1 MVRYYLY
8 ILRGINVLLFAGVFY
23 IFSTIFNIDAVIITE
38 GEKLVLIAFFEGL
51 ISVFRYLI
59 YTLFYII
66 IYGFAYLITLIFS
79 IFPLFDSHYMFSF
92 IEGFFSNYF
101 SLWFR
106 FPGGSVPELFE
117 IPELI
122 VDELL
127 AFAEEVYLLVFQI
140 LLLYSIISI
149 VRAFFSSNPKFTM
162 RSIGSIVLMIVFPF
176 MVFKFRDMIHL
187 FNLEIEYFENLVNP
201 IKLNLNAIPIDNFFA
216 FLISPTAI
224 FAIACYLNLEWAFQ
238 INYIDN
244 VTNPVLERSERLE
257 TQLEIIERE
266 SKFITTDVDKIKEE
280 ARKKKE
286 ELGLE
291 EVRASK
297 IFAKTTQKISY
308 IKEMIEKKRL
318 EQEEKKLISAASKTR
333 RLGRYVERLFR
344 EDEDARNTLTA
355 QSSAPKAKSLVVS
368 TVFVFVYRMILLIL
382 ISFIIIH
389 PRWFFINVFNLPEA
403 ITRSI
408 SMYSPEVTL
417 ILLLPIILLF
427 PVISKIISYIKH
439 RTLILRLKQEGK
451 IKEILASVGDY
462 VRVREEPEEELTEE
476 REQDVSETAS
486 LGTA

>member
-1 MVRYYLY
+1 MDV
-8 ILRGINVLLFAGVFY
+8 
-23 IFSTIFNIDAVIITE
+23 VITTE
-38 GEKLVLIAFFEGL
+38 GDKLVIIAFFEGL
-51 ISVFRYLI
+51 INIFRYLI
-59 YTLFYII
+59 FSLFYVIV
-66 IYGFAYLITLIFS
+66 YGFAFFLTLIFS
-79 IFPLFDSHYMFSF
+79 IFPLFNSNYMFSF
-92 IEGFFSNYF
+92 IEEFFYNYF

-106 FPGGSVPELFE
+106 FPGGRIPELFK

-127 AFAEEVYLLVFQI
+127 AFTQEVYLLVFQI

-149 VRAFFSSNPKFTM
+149 IRAFFSSDPKFTM
-162 RSIGSIVLMIVFPF
+162 RGVGSIVLMIVFPF
-176 MVFKFRDMIHL
+176 MIFRFRDMIHL

-201 IKLNLNAIPIDNFFA
+201 IRLNLNTIPIDNFFA
-216 FLISPTAI
+216 FLITPTAI

-257 TQLEIIERE
+257 TQLEIIEKE

-291 EVRASK
+291 GVRASK

-308 IKEMIEKKRL
+308 IKEMIEKKRI

-344 EDEDARNTLTA
+344 EDAEAKDTLTA
-355 QSSAPKAKSLVVS
+355 QSSAPKAKSLVLS
-368 TVFVFVYRMILLIL
+368 TIFIFFYRMILLIL

-403 ITRSI
+403 ITRSVA
-408 SMYSPEVTL
+408 MYSPEVIL

-462 VRVREEPEEELTEE
+462 VRVQEEPEEELREE
-476 REQDVSETAS
+476 REGGEASEPAS
-486 LGTA
+486 SGAA